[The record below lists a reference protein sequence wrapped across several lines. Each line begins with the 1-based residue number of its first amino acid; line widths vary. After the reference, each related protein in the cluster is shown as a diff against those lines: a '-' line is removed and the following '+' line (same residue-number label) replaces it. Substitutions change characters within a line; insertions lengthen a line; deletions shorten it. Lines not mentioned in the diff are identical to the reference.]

1 MSLTNSQDSYGSI
14 AKFFHWTVSLFV
26 IIMIILGFL
35 MTNSNPPSLKI
46 ILYGTHKSLGLTIL
60 FLMVLRVLWRLVNH
74 PPALPSDMPAWQA
87 RLASFSHFLIYFMLF
102 VIPISGWVMSTA
114 SGYAPNFWWLIVMPA
129 PWTHVNE
136 TVSSIAFGVHS
147 YGAWVLV
154 GLLAL
159 HILTALE
166 HWIIRRDNV
175 FQRMAPGCSKND

>member
-1 MSLTNSQDSYGSI
+1 MPLTNTQDSYGSI

-26 IIMIILGFL
+26 IIMIIMGFL
-35 MTNSNPPSLKI
+35 MDDARSPNLKMV
-46 ILYGTHKSLGLTIL
+46 LYGIHKSLGLTIL
-60 FLMVLRVLWRLVNH
+60 FLMVLRVLWRLGSR

-87 RLASFSHFLIYFMLF
+87 KLASFSHFFIYFMLF

-114 SGYAPNFWWLIVMPA
+114 AGYAPNFWWLVVMPA
-129 PWTHVNE
+129 PWTHTNE
-136 TVSSIAFGVHS
+136 IVSSIALGVHT

-159 HILTALE
+159 HILAALE

-175 FQRMAPGCSKND
+175 FQRMAPGCAKKD